1 MKKLLFAALCW
12 LAQPALAL
20 TLVDDLGQSFSLEQP
35 ASRIIALTPH
45 TTELLFSLGVGERII
60 ATVEYAD
67 FPEQAKK
74 IPLVGGYEG
83 FNIEAIFSYQP
94 DLVLYWPDGNPMR
107 EIERLKQLKLPL
119 FAVNTNSFERVASD
133 LIKLGQL
140 TNTEAKAQQLAD
152 EFLAEIAK
160 IRQEN
165 QAKTKLKVFYQV
177 WHQPMLSQNKDSFI
191 SQIIELCGGENIFAN
206 LPVLSPQISVEA
218 VLAANPDVI
227 LASGNNNKRPA
238 WLDEWNRYSMLNAV
252 KNQHIYNTTP
262 DWLHRPTLRLLNAA
276 REVCELLD
284 KAR

>member
-94 DLVLYWPDGNPMR
+94 DVVLYWPDGNPMR

-191 SQIIELCGGENIFAN
+191 SQIIELCGGENIFAD
-206 LPVLSPQISVEA
+206 LPVLSPQISVES

-227 LASGNNNKRPA
+227 LASGNNNQRPA
-238 WLDEWNRYSMLNAV
+238 WLDEWSRYSMLNAV

-262 DWLHRPTLRLLNAA
+262 DWLHRP
-276 REVCELLD
+276 
-284 KAR
+284 